1 VRHIGDDERRA
12 RIARRHALAPTARVA
27 DPLSAARALTVL
39 HATEPATV
47 YLALFAR
54 VDGLAVAD
62 VDRALYEERSLV
74 KQLAMRRTLFAFP
87 RDLLPA
93 AWGSASARVAD
104 QERRRTAKDA
114 ELGGLADDGEAWLK
128 EAREAVLGR
137 LADGSALGAATLRTE
152 LPVLAGKVLL
162 GGGTKWAAEV
172 SLAPR
177 VLGVLGAEGLIVRG
191 RNEGH
196 WRVSRPA
203 WTLMDRWLGERPEPL
218 ATHEGYAEL
227 VRRWLRTF
235 GPGTESDIVWW
246 LGATKTA
253 VRRALG
259 DVGAVEVSLDGG
271 GTGWVLADDL
281 EPVDPEP
288 PWAALLPVLDPTTMG
303 WKQRDFYLD
312 PAHTP
317 YLFDTNGNA
326 GSTAWWDGR
335 IIGCWVQDDEGVVR
349 VVLRED
355 PGAGAQAALDA
366 EAERLTDFLDGV
378 RVNSVYASLQMRS
391 ALLP

>member
-12 RIARRHALAPTARVA
+12 RIARRHALAPAARVA
-27 DPLSAARALTVL
+27 DPLSVARALTAL
-39 HATEPATV
+39 HASEPATV
-47 YLALFAR
+47 YLTIVAR
-54 VDGLAVAD
+54 TDGLSVAD
-62 VDRALYEERSLV
+62 IDHALYEDRSLV

-104 QERRRTAKDA
+104 QERRRVTKDA

-128 EAREAVLGR
+128 EAREAVLER
-137 LADGSALGAATLRTE
+137 LADGAGHSAARLRAE
-152 LPVLAGKVLL
+152 LPELEGKVRL
-162 GGGTKWAAEV
+162 GSGKWAAEV

-177 VLGVLGAEGLIVRG
+177 VLGILGAEALVVRG
-191 RNEGH
+191 RNDGH

-203 WTLMDRWLGERPEPL
+203 WTLMSGWLGERPEPL
-218 ATHEGYAEL
+218 DPHEGYAEL

-235 GPGTESDIVWW
+235 GPGTETDIVWW

-253 VRRALG
+253 VRRALA

-271 GTGWVLADDL
+271 GTGWVLADDG
-281 EPVDPEP
+281 EPTDPEA

-303 WKQRDFYLD
+303 WKQRDFYLHPD
-312 PAHTP
+312 HTP

-335 IIGCWVQDDEGVVR
+335 VIGCWVQDEEGVVR

-355 PGAGAQAALDA
+355 PGAEARAALDV
-366 EAERLTDFLDGV
+366 EAQRLTTFLDGV
-378 RVNSVYASLQMRS
+378 RVNTVYASQQMRS

>member
-12 RIARRHALAPTARVA
+12 RIARRHALAPAARVA
-27 DPLSAARALTVL
+27 DPLSAARALTAL

-47 YLALFAR
+47 YLSLFAR
-54 VDGLAVAD
+54 VDTLTVAD
-62 VDRALYEERSLV
+62 VDRALYEERCLV

-87 RDLLPA
+87 RELLPA

-114 ELGGLADDGEAWLK
+114 ELGGLAADGEKWLK
-128 EAREAVLGR
+128 QAREAVLDR
-137 LADGSALGAATLRTE
+137 LADGSELNAVTLRTE

-162 GGGTKWAAEV
+162 GAGTKWEAEV

-203 WTLMDRWLGERPEPL
+203 WTLMDRWLGEKPTRLE
-218 ATHEGYAEL
+218 AREGYAKL
-227 VRRWLRTF
+227 VRSWLRTF
-235 GPGTESDIVWW
+235 GPGTETDVVWW

-259 DVGAVEVSLDGG
+259 DVGAVEVSLDGD

-281 EPVDPEP
+281 EPVDPVP
-288 PWAALLPVLDPTTMG
+288 DWAALLPVLDPTTMG
-303 WKQRDFYLD
+303 WKQREFYLHPD
-312 PAHTP
+312 HTP

-326 GSTAWWDGR
+326 GSTAWWNGR
-335 IIGCWVQDDEGVVR
+335 IVGCWVQDDAGTVQVL
-349 VVLRED
+349 LRED
-355 PGAGAQAALDA
+355 PGAQARAAFDV
-366 EAERLTDFLDGV
+366 EAERLTAFLDAV
-378 RVNSVYASLQMRS
+378 RVNSVYTSLLMRS

>member
-1 VRHIGDDERRA
+1 
-12 RIARRHALAPTARVA
+12 
-27 DPLSAARALTVL
+27 
-39 HATEPATV
+39 
-47 YLALFAR
+47 
-54 VDGLAVAD
+54 
-62 VDRALYEERSLV
+62 
-74 KQLAMRRTLFAFP
+74 
-87 RDLLPA
+87 
-93 AWGSASARVAD
+93 
-104 QERRRTAKDA
+104 
-114 ELGGLADDGEAWLK
+114 
-128 EAREAVLGR
+128 
-137 LADGSALGAATLRTE
+137 
-152 LPVLAGKVLL
+152 VLL

-203 WTLMDRWLGERPEPL
+203 WTLMNTWLGERPKPL
-218 ATHEGYAEL
+218 ESHEGYAEL
-227 VRRWLRTF
+227 VRRWLHSF
-235 GPGTESDIVWW
+235 GPGTETDIVWW

-259 DVGAVEVSLDGG
+259 EVGAVEVSMDGG

-281 EPVDPEP
+281 DPVEPVE

-312 PAHTP
+312 PGHTP

-335 IIGCWVQDDEGVVR
+335 IVGCWVQDEEGVVQ
-349 VVLRED
+349 VVLQED
-355 PGAGAQAALDA
+355 PGAEARTALDA
-366 EAERLTDFLDGV
+366 EAERLTAFLDGV
-378 RVNSVYASLQMRS
+378 RVNSVYTSLQMRA

>member
-12 RIARRHALAPTARVA
+12 RIARRHALAPVARVA

-39 HATEPATV
+39 HATEAATV

-54 VDGLAVAD
+54 VEGLTVAD

-74 KQLAMRRTLFAFP
+74 KQLAMRRTLFVFP

-93 AWGSASARVAD
+93 AWGSAAARVAD

-114 ELGGLADDGEAWLK
+114 ELGGLAADGEKWLD
-128 EAREAVLGR
+128 EARAAVLGR
-137 LADGSALGAATLRTE
+137 LADGTELSAVALRTE
-152 LPVLAGKVLL
+152 LPALEGRVRL
-162 GGGTKWAAEV
+162 GEGTRWEAEV

-177 VLGVLGAEGLIVRG
+177 VLGLLGAEGLIVRA

-203 WTLMDRWLGERPEPL
+203 WTLMDRWLGGRPEPL
-218 ATHEGYAEL
+218 TPGDGYAEL
-227 VRRWLRTF
+227 VRRWLRSF
-235 GPGTESDIVWW
+235 GPGTETDLVWW
-246 LGATKTA
+246 LGATKSA
-253 VRRALG
+253 VRRALA
-259 DVGAVEVSLDGG
+259 DVGAVEVSLDRG

-281 EPVDPEP
+281 EPVEP
-288 PWAALLPVLDPTTMG
+288 TGPWAALLPVLDPTTMG
-303 WKQRDFYLD
+303 WKQRAFYLD
-312 PAHTP
+312 PEDTP

-326 GSTAWWDGR
+326 GSTAWWNGR
-335 IIGCWVQDDEGVVR
+335 IVGCWVQDEAARVR
-349 VVLRED
+349 VLLRGD
-355 PGAGAQAALDA
+355 PGADARAALDA
-366 EAERLTDFLDGV
+366 EAERLTAFLDGV
-378 RVNSVYASLQMRS
+378 RVNSVYASRQMRS

>member
-12 RIARRHALAPTARVA
+12 RIARRHALAPAARVA
-27 DPLSAARALTVL
+27 DPLSVARALTAL

-47 YLALFAR
+47 YLTIVAR
-54 VDGLAVAD
+54 TDGLSVAD
-62 VDRALYEERSLV
+62 IDHALYEDRSLV

-104 QERRRTAKDA
+104 QERRRVTKDA

-128 EAREAVLGR
+128 EAREAVLER
-137 LADGSALGAATLRTE
+137 LADGAGHSAARLRAE
-152 LPVLAGKVLL
+152 LPELEGKVRL
-162 GGGTKWAAEV
+162 GSGKWAAEV

-177 VLGVLGAEGLIVRG
+177 VLGILGAEALVVRG
-191 RNEGH
+191 RNDGH

-203 WTLMDRWLGERPEPL
+203 WTLMSGWLGERPEPL
-218 ATHEGYAEL
+218 DPHEGYAEL

-235 GPGTESDIVWW
+235 GPGTETDIVWW

-253 VRRALG
+253 VRRALA

-271 GTGWVLADDL
+271 GTGWVLADDG
-281 EPVDPEP
+281 EPTDPEA

-303 WKQRDFYLD
+303 WKQRDFYLHPD
-312 PAHTP
+312 HTP

-335 IIGCWVQDDEGVVR
+335 VIGCWVQDEEGVVR

-355 PGAGAQAALDA
+355 PGAEARAALDV
-366 EAERLTDFLDGV
+366 EAQRLTTFLDGV
-378 RVNSVYASLQMRS
+378 RVNTVYASQQMRS

>member
-1 VRHIGDDERRA
+1 MRHIGDDERRA
-12 RIARRHALAPTARVA
+12 RIACRHALAPAARVA
-27 DPLSAARALTVL
+27 DPPSVARTLTAL

-47 YLALFAR
+47 YLTIVAR
-54 VDGLAVAD
+54 TDGLSVAD
-62 VDRALYEERSLV
+62 IDHALYDDRSLV

-104 QERRRTAKDA
+104 QERRRIAKDA

-128 EAREAVLGR
+128 EAREAVLAR
-137 LADGSALGAATLRTE
+137 LADGAGYSAARLRAE
-152 LPVLAGKVLL
+152 LPELEGKVRL
-162 GGGTKWAAEV
+162 GSGKWAAEV

-177 VLGVLGAEGLIVRG
+177 VLGILGAEALVVRG
-191 RNEGH
+191 HNDGH

-203 WTLMDRWLGERPEPL
+203 WTLMSGWLGERPEPL
-218 ATHEGYAEL
+218 DPHDGYAEL

-235 GPGTESDIVWW
+235 GPGTETDIVWW

-253 VRRALG
+253 VRRALA

-271 GTGWVLADDL
+271 GTGWVLADDV
-281 EPVDPEP
+281 EPTDPEA

-303 WKQRDFYLD
+303 WKQRDFYLHPD
-312 PAHTP
+312 HTP

-335 IIGCWVQDDEGVVR
+335 IIGCWVQDEEGVVR

-355 PGAGAQAALDA
+355 PGAEARAALDV
-366 EAERLTDFLDGV
+366 EAQRLTTFLDGV
-378 RVNSVYASLQMRS
+378 RVNTVYASQQMRS

>member
-1 VRHIGDDERRA
+1 
-12 RIARRHALAPTARVA
+12 
-27 DPLSAARALTVL
+27 
-39 HATEPATV
+39 
-47 YLALFAR
+47 
-54 VDGLAVAD
+54 
-62 VDRALYEERSLV
+62 
-74 KQLAMRRTLFAFP
+74 MRRTLFAFP

-114 ELGGLADDGEAWLK
+114 ELGGITDDGEAWLK

-137 LADGSALGAATLRTE
+137 LADGSALPAATLRTE
-152 LPVLAGKVLL
+152 LPVLEGKVLL
-162 GGGTKWAAEV
+162 GSGKWQAEV

-177 VLGVLGAEGLIVRG
+177 VLGILGAEGLIVRG
-191 RNEGH
+191 QNNGH

-203 WTLMDRWLGERPEPL
+203 WTLMDRWLGDRPAPL
-218 ATHEGYAEL
+218 DPHEGYAEL
-227 VRRWLRTF
+227 VRRWLRSF
-235 GPGTESDIVWW
+235 GPGTETDIVWW

-259 DVGAVEVSLDGG
+259 DVGAVQVSLDDG

-281 EPVDPEP
+281 EAVDPMP

-312 PAHTP
+312 PDHTP

-326 GSTAWWDGR
+326 GSTAWWDGQ
-335 IIGCWVQDDEGVVR
+335 IVGCWVQDNDGVVQ

-355 PGAGAQAALDA
+355 PGAEARTALDA
-366 EAERLTDFLDGV
+366 EAKRLTSFLDGV

>member
-1 VRHIGDDERRA
+1 V
-12 RIARRHALAPTARVA
+12 
-27 DPLSAARALTVL
+27 ARALTAL

-47 YLALFAR
+47 YLTIVAR
-54 VDGLAVAD
+54 TDGLSVAD
-62 VDRALYEERSLV
+62 IDHALYEDRSLV

-104 QERRRTAKDA
+104 QERRRVTKDA

-128 EAREAVLGR
+128 EAREAVLER
-137 LADGSALGAATLRTE
+137 LADGAGHSAARLRAE
-152 LPVLAGKVLL
+152 LPELEGKVRL
-162 GGGTKWAAEV
+162 GSGKWAAEV

-177 VLGVLGAEGLIVRG
+177 VLGILGAEALVVRG
-191 RNEGH
+191 RNDGH

-203 WTLMDRWLGERPEPL
+203 WTLMSGWLGERPEPL
-218 ATHEGYAEL
+218 DPHEGYAEL

-235 GPGTESDIVWW
+235 GPGTETDIVWW

-253 VRRALG
+253 VRRALA

-271 GTGWVLADDL
+271 GTGWVLADDG
-281 EPVDPEP
+281 EPTDPEA

-303 WKQRDFYLD
+303 WKQRDFYLHPD
-312 PAHTP
+312 HTP

-335 IIGCWVQDDEGVVR
+335 VIGCWVQDEEGVVR

-355 PGAGAQAALDA
+355 PGAEARAALDV
-366 EAERLTDFLDGV
+366 EAQRLTTFLDGV
-378 RVNSVYASLQMRS
+378 RVNTVYASQQMRS

>member
-1 VRHIGDDERRA
+1 
-12 RIARRHALAPTARVA
+12 
-27 DPLSAARALTVL
+27 
-39 HATEPATV
+39 
-47 YLALFAR
+47 
-54 VDGLAVAD
+54 
-62 VDRALYEERSLV
+62 
-74 KQLAMRRTLFAFP
+74 
-87 RDLLPA
+87 
-93 AWGSASARVAD
+93 
-104 QERRRTAKDA
+104 
-114 ELGGLADDGEAWLK
+114 
-128 EAREAVLGR
+128 
-137 LADGSALGAATLRTE
+137 
-152 LPVLAGKVLL
+152 VLL

-203 WTLMDRWLGERPEPL
+203 WTLMTRWLGEQPEPL
-218 ATHEGYAEL
+218 GPHEGYAEL

-235 GPGTESDIVWW
+235 GPGTETDIVWW

-312 PAHTP
+312 PDHTP

-335 IIGCWVQDDEGVVR
+335 IVGCWVQDEDSVVQ

-355 PGAGAQAALDA
+355 PGGAARAALDV
-366 EAERLTDFLDGV
+366 EAERLTGFLDGV